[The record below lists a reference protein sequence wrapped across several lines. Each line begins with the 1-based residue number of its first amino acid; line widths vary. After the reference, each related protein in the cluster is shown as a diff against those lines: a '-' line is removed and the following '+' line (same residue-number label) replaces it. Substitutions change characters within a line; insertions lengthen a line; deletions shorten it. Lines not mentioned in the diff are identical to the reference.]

1 MNKEKHYILDDED
14 IYELSLVSNPASK
27 AKGLLFSED
36 NKDKTPIEL
45 MKFSVMSANELKHS
59 VSGVFFPADKKI
71 ERIDENGQSYYVSMT
86 KEGVFKMLEK
96 YLRKGGSCVTVEHG
110 NEEYRYFPI
119 MEAWIIDSESTL
131 SPLYKTSLSD
141 MGLTLD
147 VAPVGTACVTIFID
161 DIEFWEKY
169 VTNGMFS
176 FSIGGYF
183 NLIAEETMDSDSEI
197 EIEEPMSEPV
207 SEPTNEPTL
216 KEDFHE
222 TMKSKSNVVVKS
234 VLSDVYKYM
243 NEKNEPISGIVTHE
257 FKGITYKFE
266 LESGYILGV
275 FEDFNQNNDIQPV
288 EEYNQNNDTM
298 NTEDEHADSVN
309 LENEEVTPND
319 VLVEDKVIE
328 EVVEETKVEVFKSI
342 PENKSTLGFH
352 GWIF

>member
-36 NKDKTPIEL
+36 GNDKTPIEL
-45 MKFSVMSANELKHS
+45 MKFNVMNANELKHS

-71 ERIDENGQSYYVSMT
+71 ERIDENGEKYYVSMT

-96 YLRKGGSCVTVEHG
+96 YLRKGGSCITVEHG

-119 MEAWIIDSESTL
+119 IEAWIVDSESTL

-141 MGLTLD
+141 MNLSLD
-147 VAPVGTACVTIFID
+147 AAPVGTACVTIFID

-183 NLIAEETMDSDSEI
+183 NLIAEETIESNNEM
-197 EIEEPMSEPV
+197 EIEEPMSEPE

-222 TMKSKSNVVVKS
+222 AMQSNTNVVVKS
-234 VLSDVYKYM
+234 VLGDVYKYM
-243 NEKNEPISGIVTHE
+243 NEKNEPITGIVTHQ
-257 FKGITYKFE
+257 FKGITYNFE
-266 LESGYILGV
+266 LERGYILGV
-275 FEDFNQNNDIQPV
+275 FE
-288 EEYNQNNDTM
+288 EHKQNNDTIVDLE
-298 NTEDEHADSVN
+298 T
-309 LENEEVTPND
+309 ENEHNEEIVQEVTPDNITE
-319 VLVEDKVIE
+319 EDIDEAIE
-328 EVVEETKVEVFKSI
+328 EFKVELFKSVSKNEI
-342 PENKSTLGFH
+342 KKYG
-352 GWIF
+352 GWYF